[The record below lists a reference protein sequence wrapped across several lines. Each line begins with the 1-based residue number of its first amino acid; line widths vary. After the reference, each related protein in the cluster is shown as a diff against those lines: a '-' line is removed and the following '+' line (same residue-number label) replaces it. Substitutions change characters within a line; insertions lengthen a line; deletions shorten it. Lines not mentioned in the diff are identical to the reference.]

1 MLNKIMNPTRAPM
14 ESQNPH
20 SPVNKPLDIRIALPT
35 VGASIIVSLFG
46 CSKKKTIIN
55 PKLKKHLSKISIL
68 NPGYI
73 KKNLVGTG
81 TTARP
86 HDITY

>member
-20 SPVNKPLDIRIALPT
+20 SPVNNPLDLRIALPT

-46 CSKKKTIIN
+46 CSKKKDY
-55 PKLKKHLSKISIL
+55 H
-68 NPGYI
+68 
-73 KKNLVGTG
+73 
-81 TTARP
+81 
-86 HDITY
+86 